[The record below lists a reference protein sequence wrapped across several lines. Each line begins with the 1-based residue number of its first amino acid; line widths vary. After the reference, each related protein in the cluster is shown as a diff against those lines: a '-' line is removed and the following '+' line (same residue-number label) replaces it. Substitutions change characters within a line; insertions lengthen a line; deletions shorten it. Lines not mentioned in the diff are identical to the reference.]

1 MNKSF
6 FNSLKFLGPGIVVA
20 ATGVGAGDL
29 VSASV
34 SGAKYGVVILWAAVF
49 GAGIK
54 FALNEGIARWQL
66 ATGTTLISGWMTKLP
81 RFVSIYFIVYLVL
94 WSFIVAGALISAC
107 GLAAHALVQ
116 EISVAIWGVVH
127 SIVAFILIY
136 LGRYNFFENIMKFFI
151 ALMFVVVLI
160 CAFLVKPEIFTVAK
174 SMLWPNVPPGSG
186 KFLLGVIGGVGGSVT
201 LLSYGY
207 WIREKGWKGEA
218 FKNRVQIDLGTA
230 YMLTGLFGVAVMII
244 AADVNP
250 NLVTGNKMVLE
261 VAERL
266 GEIVGPIGKWC
277 FLLGFWGAVFS
288 SMLGVWQGV
297 PYLFTDFMLSHR
309 RREVTSAPPEADT
322 HSTYYRFYLFYLS
335 FPPMLLLLFSRP
347 VWIVIIYTIAGA
359 FFMPFLA
366 CVLLAMNNRREWVGE
381 LKNTWLIN
389 ILLGVALVLFGYL
402 CITEI
407 IAL

>member
-1 MNKSF
+1 MIKSF
-6 FNSLKFLGPGIVVA
+6 FHFLRSLGPGIVVA

-34 SGAKYGVVILWAAVF
+34 AGAKYGVVILWAAVF
-49 GAGIK
+49 GAAIK

-66 ATGTTLISGWMTKLP
+66 ATGTTLISGWRTKLP
-81 RFVSIYFIVYLVL
+81 GFVSIYFIVYLVP

-116 EISVAIWGVVH
+116 QISVPIWGVAH
-127 SIVAFILIY
+127 SIIAFMLIY
-136 LGRYNFFENIMKFFI
+136 FGRYDFFENIMKFLI
-151 ALMFVVVLI
+151 ALMFAVVLI
-160 CAFLVKPEIFTVAK
+160 CAMLVGPEIFTVVK
-174 SMLWPNVPPGSG
+174 SMLWPSVPAGSG

-207 WIREKGWKGEA
+207 WIREKGWNGTA
-218 FKNRVQIDLGTA
+218 HQSRAQIDLGAA
-230 YMLTGLFGVAVMII
+230 YLLTGMFGVAVMII

-250 NLVTGNKMVLE
+250 TLVTGNKMVLE

-266 GEIVGPIGKWC
+266 SEIVGPLGKWC
-277 FLLGFWGAVFS
+277 FLIGFWGAVFS

-297 PYLFTDFMLSHR
+297 PYLFTDFVLSYR
-309 RREVTSAPPEADT
+309 RRDVTSMPREIGM
-322 HSTYYRFYLFYLS
+322 HSIYYRFYLFYLS

-366 CVLLAMNNRREWVGE
+366 AVLLVMNNRKEWVGE
-381 LKNTWLIN
+381 LRNTWIIN
-389 ILLGVALVLFGYL
+389 IMLGVALVLFGYL
-402 CITEI
+402 CATEI
-407 IAL
+407 LEM

>member
-1 MNKSF
+1 
-6 FNSLKFLGPGIVVA
+6 
-20 ATGVGAGDL
+20 
-29 VSASV
+29 
-34 SGAKYGVVILWAAVF
+34 
-49 GAGIK
+49 
-54 FALNEGIARWQL
+54 
-66 ATGTTLISGWMTKLP
+66 
-81 RFVSIYFIVYLVL
+81 
-94 WSFIVAGALISAC
+94 
-107 GLAAHALVQ
+107 
-116 EISVAIWGVVH
+116 
-127 SIVAFILIY
+127 
-136 LGRYNFFENIMKFFI
+136 
-151 ALMFVVVLI
+151 
-160 CAFLVKPEIFTVAK
+160 
-174 SMLWPNVPPGSG
+174 
-186 KFLLGVIGGVGGSVT
+186 
-201 LLSYGY
+201 
-207 WIREKGWKGEA
+207 
-218 FKNRVQIDLGTA
+218 
-230 YMLTGLFGVAVMII
+230 MLTGLFGVAVMII